1 MRERWRTEGAGER
14 MEEKKEEVD
23 LREARHELTKERSQ
37 RREKREEQRREREAE
52 ERYARQGKN
61 NTTI

>member
-1 MRERWRTEGAGER
+1 M
-14 MEEKKEEVD
+14 
-23 LREARHELTKERSQ
+23 REARQELKKERSQ
-37 RREKREEQRREREAE
+37 RREKREEQHKCGEREATGSGSEGRE